1 MEKNFRIWNSRKK
14 DARFGGSSTKLV
26 KVSKMMVPSLW
37 MEKKMVDQEIT
48 WSMSEC
54 DRQEDGWMARF

>member
-1 MEKNFRIWNSRKK
+1 MEKNFRIWTSRKK

-26 KVSKMMVPSLW
+26 KVSNMMVPSLW